1 MKIAN
6 QIYKYSYIKSI
17 FQGIRY
23 YKYLQ
28 TSKICQSSSPR
39 HISLEHPLSLHHN
52 IHITNNQNI
61 HIYLYTY
68 IQRNQKNQ
76 RLIGSSEQ
84 IYQKS
89 EQFLSYLCKNNLITY
104 IPANNKLSLEQL
116 TYKFKA
122 IKIQFSEKVSNLQ
135 QNQIFVSIVS
145 QRNPS
150 AQMQILN
157 FSIKP
162 KWPTTTSTLFCYEG
176 QRKRK

>member
-39 HISLEHPLSLHHN
+39 HILSKHPLSLHCS

-68 IQRNQKNQ
+68 IQRNQRNQ
-76 RLIGSSEQ
+76 RLIGSSER

-89 EQFLSYLCKNNLITY
+89 KQFLSYLCKYNLITY
-104 IPANNKLSLEQL
+104 KPANNKLSLEKL
-116 TYKFKA
+116 TYKKL
-122 IKIQFSEKVSNLQ
+122 QFGEKVSNLQ
-135 QNQIFVSIVS
+135 QNPDFRKYSFTKKSIS
-145 QRNPS
+145 IE
-150 AQMQILN
+150 AYIE
-157 FSIKP
+157 FGIKP
-162 KWPTTTSTLFCYEG
+162 KWPTITSTLFCYEG

>member
-1 MKIAN
+1 MNIAN
-6 QIYKYSYIKSI
+6 QIYKYNFIKSI
-17 FQGIRY
+17 FQGIQY

-39 HISLEHPLSLHHN
+39 HILLEHPLSLHHS

-76 RLIGSSEQ
+76 RLIGSSEW

-104 IPANNKLSLEQL
+104 IPANNKLSLEKL

-122 IKIQFSEKVSNLQ
+122 IKLQFSEKVSNLQ
-135 QNQIFVSIVS
+135 QNPDFCKYSFTKKSIS
-145 QRNPS
+145 IEANIEFQHKT
-150 AQMQILN
+150 QMANHYQYSVL
-157 FSIKP
+157 
-162 KWPTTTSTLFCYEG
+162 L
-176 QRKRK
+176 

>member
-28 TSKICQSSSPR
+28 MSKICQSSSPR
-39 HISLEHPLSLHHN
+39 HISLEHPLSLHHS

-76 RLIGSSEQ
+76 RLIGSSEW

-89 EQFLSYLCKNNLITY
+89 EQFLSYLCKYNLITY
-104 IPANNKLSLEQL
+104 IPANNKLSLEKL
-116 TYKFKA
+116 TYKKL
-122 IKIQFSEKVSNLQ
+122 QFGEKVSNLQ
-135 QNQIFVSIVS
+135 QNPDFCKYCFTKKSIS
-145 QRNPS
+145 IEANIEFQHKT
-150 AQMQILN
+150 QMANHYQYSVL
-157 FSIKP
+157 
-162 KWPTTTSTLFCYEG
+162 L
-176 QRKRK
+176 